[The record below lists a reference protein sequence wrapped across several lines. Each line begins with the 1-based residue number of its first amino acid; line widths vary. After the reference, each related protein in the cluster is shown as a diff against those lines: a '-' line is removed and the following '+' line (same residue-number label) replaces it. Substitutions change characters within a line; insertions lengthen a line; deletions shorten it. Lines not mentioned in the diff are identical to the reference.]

1 MVGNLKKDL
10 RTISF
15 GKPVLEVSHE
25 ASGIIKI
32 KNIEQPDEWPSNII
46 LKLLFW
52 AKKKPNN
59 VYLAQRDEHNDW
71 EKLTYKETLKKVESL
86 SFFLLK
92 QGLSENRPLVILS
105 GNDFNHALLAL
116 ACLYSKI
123 PFAPISTAYSLYSDD
138 FKRLETVLHILN
150 PGFAF
155 ASDGKMFSSAL
166 KKLKLPKDRII
177 VGKNSSNGNLLIDR
191 IIKSNYQKHFPPVE
205 TNPES
210 IAKFLF
216 TSGSTG
222 TPKAVIQ
229 THEMLSSNMAMATK
243 AYQFLKN
250 EAPIIVDWMP
260 WAHVAGGNKAF
271 NLVLYTG
278 GTFYIDRGAPTI
290 KDFKTS
296 INNLCEISP
305 TWYFNVPKG
314 YEFLIKGLDGNEKLA
329 QTFFKKIKLLVYSG
343 ASMPK
348 HIFKKL
354 DELSIKHIGKKIY
367 ISAAYGASETA
378 PMATMPN
385 HKCDS
390 IGNIGIPQFGTEMKL
405 VPFGDKFEARFK
417 GPHVTPG
424 YWKDKNTTQSS
435 FDEEGFFLI
444 GDALKF
450 NKNKNPIFGFYF
462 DGRVAENFKLNTG
475 SWVSVGNIRSKL
487 LDALGGIASD
497 AVIVGEGQEF
507 LGAILL
513 PNFSYCAKLVGVN
526 LKQSSHATIIESP
539 IVKEKTL
546 SILKKN
552 KKNTM
557 SKSQFIKRAV
567 FFNGKLSK
575 SRGEITDKGSINQ
588 MTFILN
594 RRALV
599 DKLYFSKSKKII
611 EI

>member
-1 MVGNLKKDL
+1 MVSNLKKDF
-10 RTISF
+10 RSISF
-15 GKPVLEVSHE
+15 GKPVLEVKYE
-25 ASGIIKI
+25 DTGIIKI
-32 KNIEQPDEWPSNII
+32 KNTKQPDKWPSNII

-52 AKKKPNN
+52 AKKKPND

-105 GNDFNHALLAL
+105 GNDFSHALLAL
-116 ACLYSKI
+116 ACLFSKI

-155 ASDGKMFSSAL
+155 ASDGKMFNSAL
-166 KKLKLPKDRII
+166 KKLKLPKDKII
-177 VGKNSSNGNLLIDR
+177 VGKNPSNGNLLIDR

-205 TNPES
+205 TS
-210 IAKFLF
+210 HKCIAKFLF

-222 TPKAVIQ
+222 SPKAVIQ

-243 AYQFLKN
+243 AYQFLKK
-250 EAPIIVDWMP
+250 EAPVIVDWMP

-278 GTFYIDRGAPTI
+278 GTFYIDRGAPTM

-329 QTFFKKIKLLVYSG
+329 HTFFKKIKLLVYSG

-348 HIFKKL
+348 HIFNKL
-354 DELSIKHIGKKIY
+354 DELSIKYIGKKIY

-385 HKCDS
+385 HKCNS
-390 IGNIGIPQFGTEMKL
+390 IGNIGVPQFGTEMKL

-417 GPHVTPG
+417 GPNVTPG
-424 YWKDKNTTQSS
+424 YWKDKITTKSS
-435 FDEEGFFLI
+435 FDEEGFFII

-450 NKNKNPIFGFYF
+450 IKNKNPAFGFYF
-462 DGRVAENFKLNTG
+462 DGRIAENFKLNTG

-497 AVIVGEGQEF
+497 AVIIGEDQEF
-507 LGAILL
+507 LCAILI
-513 PNFSYCAKLVGVN
+513 PNFSYCAKLIGIN
-526 LKQSSHATIIESP
+526 LKQSSHTKIIENS
-539 IVKEKTL
+539 IIKEKTL
-546 SILKKN
+546 RILKDYKT
-552 KKNTM
+552 NTM

-575 SRGEITDKGSINQ
+575 SAGEITDKGSINQ
-588 MTFILN
+588 MAFILN
-594 RRALV
+594 RRTLV
-599 DKLYFSKSKKII
+599 NKLYFSKSKNIMDI
-611 EI
+611 

>member
-1 MVGNLKKDL
+1 MGINLRKDLKK
-10 RTISF
+10 ISF
-15 GKPVLEVSHE
+15 GKPVLEVKHE
-25 ASGIIKI
+25 VSGIIKI
-32 KNIEQPDEWPSNII
+32 KNIEQPDEWPVNII

-59 VYLAQRDEHNDW
+59 IYLAQRDEHNSW
-71 EKLTYKETLKKVESL
+71 EKLTYKETLKKVKSL
-86 SFFLLK
+86 SCFLLK
-92 QGLSENRPLVILS
+92 QELSENRPLIILS

-123 PFAPISTAYSLYSDD
+123 PYAPISTAYSLYSDD
-138 FKRLETVLHILN
+138 LERLEAVCNILN

-155 ASDGKMFSSAL
+155 ASDGKMFNRAL
-166 KKLKLPKDRII
+166 NKLKLPKDKII
-177 VGKNSSNGNLLIDR
+177 VGKNPSNGNLLIDR
-191 IIKSNYQKHFPPVE
+191 IIKSNYQKHFPPKE
-205 TNPES
+205 TSPEC

-243 AYQFLKN
+243 AYKFLKK
-250 EAPIIVDWMP
+250 EAPVIVDWMP

-278 GTFYIDRGAPTI
+278 GTFYIDKGSPTI

-296 INNLCEISP
+296 INNLSEISP

-314 YEFLIKGLDGNEKLA
+314 YEFLIKGLDENEKLA
-329 QTFFKKIKLLVYSG
+329 HTFFKKIKLLVYSG

-348 HIFKKL
+348 LIFKKL
-354 DELSIKHIGKKIY
+354 DELSVKHIGKKIY

-385 HKCDS
+385 HKCNS

-405 VPFGDKFEARFK
+405 VPFGDKYEARFK
-417 GPHVTPG
+417 GPNVTPG
-424 YWKDKNTTQSS
+424 YWNDKNTTQSS
-435 FDEEGFFLI
+435 FDEEGFFII

-450 NKNKNPIFGFYF
+450 RKNKNPTFGFYF
-462 DGRVAENFKLNTG
+462 DGRTSENFKLNTG

-497 AVIVGEGQEF
+497 AIIAGEDQEF
-507 LGAILL
+507 LSAILI
-513 PNFSYCAKLVGVN
+513 PNLSYCAKLIGID
-526 LKQSSHATIIESP
+526 LKEFNHTKILNNPKIKK
-539 IVKEKTL
+539 I
-546 SILKKN
+546 ILKVLKN
-552 KKNTM
+552 YKTNTI

-575 SRGEITDKGSINQ
+575 SKGEITDKGSINQ

-594 RRALV
+594 RRVLV
-599 DKLYFSKSKKII
+599 RKLYKVESKNIM